1 MCKNISGFIVLFLI
15 GLIDFALA
23 QQQEGFNTKLKTKI
37 IADAGRD
44 VLMPSGSIIL
54 LNASNSIPKNQR
66 YSYKWSFPPN
76 FIFDDDYSFN
86 AYDTIEYYEPE
97 SKKFK
102 SIKSIKTQTKT
113 IEMEIPFK
121 TPGSK
126 FLIGLK
132 IENKEGE
139 TSEDVLNITIDKP
152 IENLFNIAFSKNAV
166 QELEQRI
173 NYLTYSIDREYNQF
187 HIINGLEIDNNQRPN
202 QIQLQK
208 DFLSIQPIKNPN
220 LDTLQIRMIN
230 QIIFEH
236 CKNLGIKN
244 ILNPNRKILKSLR

>member
-1 MCKNISGFIVLFLI
+1 MYKNISGFIVLFLI
-15 GLIDFALA
+15 GFIDLALA

-44 VLMPSGSIIL
+44 VLMPPGNIIL

-121 TPGSK
+121 KPGSK

-166 QELEQRI
+166 QELEQRK
-173 NYLTYSIDREYNQF
+173 
-187 HIINGLEIDNNQRPN
+187 II
-202 QIQLQK
+202 
-208 DFLSIQPIKNPN
+208 
-220 LDTLQIRMIN
+220 
-230 QIIFEH
+230 
-236 CKNLGIKN
+236 
-244 ILNPNRKILKSLR
+244 